1 MRSCSTYQVFV
12 VGVVYWITMLFSS
25 FQLKKTW
32 SKKGSFS
39 KCLFCSEIYIWVLL
53 RGTSLSL
60 LHLKRAGMA
69 SKLELKVIWSF
80 AHTCLLRSSSRLSI
94 RKLGFCASSEEWLDF
109 RVKCSERAR
118 GRERESVGR
127 SLGSQTMPH
136 PLHSISLSQVPPRS
150 NGMENELYLFIRR
163 GKVL

>member
-1 MRSCSTYQVFV
+1 MSVEIFFKALNQ
-12 VGVVYWITMLFSS
+12 
-25 FQLKKTW
+25 KTW
-32 SKKGSFS
+32 
-39 KCLFCSEIYIWVLL
+39 VLCFL
-53 RGTSLSL
+53 R
-60 LHLKRAGMA
+60 K
-69 SKLELKVIWSF
+69 
-80 AHTCLLRSSSRLSI
+80 
-94 RKLGFCASSEEWLDF
+94 EWLDF
-109 RVKCSERAR
+109 RVECSERER